1 MRPSWRGAIFRK
13 ALSLLVSCAIRSA
26 SSNNAINPDTNRA
39 YNEIV
44 IGGLGFQDEGTLY
57 AQWNDTFSAY
67 LSEVV
72 GPKFGVTFKLVNLNF
87 ITTYKAVE
95 RREVDMVY
103 TNPSVYACLEREYSA
118 TPIVS
123 LRNRRKVGTKFYEL
137 DHFYGTIFVK
147 T

>member
-67 LSEVV
+67 VPLGEVH
-72 GPKFGVTFKLVNLNF
+72 
-87 ITTYKAVE
+87 
-95 RREVDMVY
+95 
-103 TNPSVYACLEREYSA
+103 
-118 TPIVS
+118 
-123 LRNRRKVGTKFYEL
+123 LRDFYPRYGLLMNR
-137 DHFYGTIFVK
+137 
-147 T
+147 